1 MPNAITV
8 GNEILVNT
16 ATAGAQDDP
25 AIAALAGGRFVVTWT
40 DWSQSGADTSQ
51 AAVRA
56 QIFNADG
63 SKAGNEFMVNTT
75 TLGTQDD
82 PVVATLADGRFIIGW
97 EDASRGAGDNSGS
110 AIRAQIFNADGT
122 QSGGEFIIPTTTFS
136 HQSVPTIAGLP
147 DGRFVAA
154 WMDSSG
160 IGDLQPTGIR
170 AQIFNA
176 DGTRSGGEIL
186 VNTTTQ
192 NGQEDPSIAV
202 LADGRFAV
210 TWTDQST
217 TGGDVSNAAI
227 RAQVFNGDGTKS
239 GGELLVNTTTPGV
252 QFDPSITGLTDDRFV
267 VAWTD
272 FSQTGGDASGPA
284 VRAQIFNGD
293 GSRSGGEFLVNT
305 TTAGNQQQSSIAA
318 LPDGGFVAVWGDG
331 SGSTATGFQVR
342 AQVFGSDGSKLG
354 AEFVANTTVDGAQW
368 RPAVTAL
375 DAGRFAVAWEDQSAT
390 GGDTS
395 SHAIRA
401 QIFDLREA
409 PIITSDG
416 GGATATVSVS
426 ENTNGVTTVTA
437 TDADSPMLSYSIA
450 GGADA
455 AQFQIDSSTGALSF
469 VTAPNFE
476 MPADADS
483 DNSYEVVVSA
493 SDGALSDTQAIT
505 VTIANV
511 NEAPVISPDRTVA
524 RAENTQAAMYVDT
537 YDPENDG
544 VAFSI
549 VGGADASLFQ
559 IDSATGALSFVTAP
573 DFEAPGDA
581 DHNNSY
587 LVVARVSDG
596 TLSADQAIRV
606 EISDANE
613 APAITSGGSVA
624 ISENTTAVT
633 AVTGSDPD
641 TGTTLHY
648 SIAGG
653 ADAALFQI
661 DDATG
666 ALSFKTAPDFEA
678 PADADHDN
686 SYQVV
691 VRASDGSLPDYQA
704 ITVNVADVSEQSAPG
719 PRFGGEFLVNTTTF
733 GHQLAPAIAG
743 AASGRFVAAWADGS
757 RSGDDPAFDAIR
769 VQVFN
774 ADGSK
779 AGAEL
784 LANATTAGSQDE
796 PAVATLSDGR
806 FVVAWTDYYEAGTN
820 GSASSIRAQ
829 VFNLDGTKLGAE
841 FLVNATDAGRQTHA
855 VISGL
860 ADGRFVVAWE
870 GGSAADH
877 EGIRAQVF
885 NADGTKSGAE
895 FQANATTAGYQADA
909 AIAVLPDGRFVLS
922 WTDQSASGGDQS
934 LLAVRA
940 QIFHP
945 DGTPAGNEFLV
956 NTTTFDTQA
965 TPTIAGLPDG
975 RLVAAWTDV
984 SQTGSD
990 TDHGAVRA
998 QIFNG
1003 DGTKAGSEFLVNTT
1017 AVSDQYAPTITA
1029 LRDGHFVV
1037 AWTDTSATGAD
1048 TSDQA
1053 VRAQVFDRD
1062 GTKVGDELVVNAT
1075 TPSFQFDPTIAPLAD
1090 GRFTVAW
1097 ADASQ
1102 APGDESGLAIR
1113 AQIFDTRTAAV
1124 HIKGTAGD
1132 DDYIGTGFDDTMR
1145 GGPGNDRLDGGG
1157 GDDTAIFAQS
1167 RDQYSVQATEGG
1179 KFTVSGPDG
1188 VDTLSNFEHLRFA
1201 DVTLDAGNLHAP
1213 QITSDGGGDSATL
1226 AVSEHGTAVTTVSAT
1241 DADPGTT
1248 LRYAVTGGADAS
1260 AFVIDPATGA
1270 LAFAAAPDFANPT
1283 DADHDNS
1290 YVVQVR
1296 ASDGVLTDTQTITVN
1311 VADVSEAPGFVW
1323 LKGTRGDDTFTAL
1336 PGNERI
1342 DARGGNDT
1350 VIFDFKLTDAQVTY
1364 AGNKV
1369 IIDSATSHTVLTGFE
1384 RYVFADG
1391 TVDNNDG
1398 NPLVDD
1404 LFYYSQNHD
1413 VWNAGADADRHY
1425 HEFGWHEG
1433 RDPSAFFSTATYLS
1447 LYPDVKAVGA
1457 DPLEHF
1463 HQAGWKEGRAP
1474 SFAFDDAAY
1483 LAANPDVAA
1492 DHADPLAHFLEWGAQ
1507 EDRQPFALDHLFA
1520 PNGFD
1525 YVYYLQ
1531 HNPDV
1536 AAAHA
1541 DPLQHF
1547 ETFGWREGR
1556 NPNAWFDTNGY
1567 LAHYADVATSNLN
1580 PLTHYAQFGW
1590 HEGRDPSTAFDTLG
1604 YLAANPDVMASH
1616 ADPLLHFLQFG
1627 VHEGRTAFA
1636 DGAWG

>member
-1 MPNAITV
+1 MPNAIKV

-16 ATAGAQDDP
+16 ATAGPQDDP
-25 AIAALAGGRFVVTWT
+25 AIAALAGGRFVVVWT
-40 DWSQSGADTSQ
+40 DWSQSGADVSQ
-51 AAVRA
+51 TAVSA

-63 SKAGNEFMVNTT
+63 SKAGDEFVVNTT
-75 TLGTQDD
+75 ALGAQDD
-82 PVVATLADGRFIIGW
+82 PVVATLADGRFIVGW
-97 EDASRGAGDNSGS
+97 RDASRSAGDASGD
-110 AIRAQIFNADGT
+110 AVRAQIFNSDG
-122 QSGGEFIIPTTTFS
+122 SKAGGEFLVPATTFS
-136 HQSVPTIAGLP
+136 HQYYPAIAGLP
-147 DGRFVAA
+147 DGRFIAA
-154 WMDSSG
+154 WTDSSG
-160 IGDLQPTGIR
+160 AGEADVTAIR

-176 DGTRSGGEIL
+176 DGTRSGAEFL

-192 NGQEDPSIAV
+192 NGQEHPTIAA
-202 LADGRFAV
+202 LADGHIAV
-210 TWTDQST
+210 AWVDYSA
-217 TGGDVSNAAI
+217 TGGDTSSSAI
-227 RAQVFNGDGTKS
+227 RAQLFNSDGTRL
-239 GGELLVNTTTPGV
+239 GNEILVNTTTASAQV
-252 QFDPSITGLTDDRFV
+252 DPVITKLVDGRFV

-272 FSQTGGDASGPA
+272 FSQTGGDTSGPA

-293 GSRSGGEFLVNT
+293 GSKSGGEILVNT
-305 TTAGNQQQSSIAA
+305 ATTGNQQQPSIAA
-318 LPDGGFVAVWGDG
+318 LPDGGFVAAWGDG
-331 SGSTATGFQVR
+331 SGGIETGFQVR
-342 AQVFGSDGSKLG
+342 AQLFGSDGSKLG
-354 AEFVANTTVDGAQW
+354 AEFVANTTVEGAQW

-401 QIFDLREA
+401 QVFDLHEP
-409 PIITSDG
+409 PIITSG
-416 GGATATVSVS
+416 GGGDGATVSVS
-426 ENTNGVTTVTA
+426 ENTNSVTTVTA
-437 TDADSPMLSYSIA
+437 TDADSPTLSYSIV

-455 AQFQIDSSTGALSF
+455 AHFQIDAATGTLSF
-469 VTAPNFE
+469 VAAPNFE
-476 MPADADS
+476 APVDS
-483 DNSYEVVVSA
+483 GFDNSYDVTVRA
-493 SDGALSDTQAIT
+493 SDGALHDDQAIT
-505 VTIANV
+505 VNAVGV
-511 NEAPVISPDRTVA
+511 NEAPVVGPPVTVA
-524 RAENTQAAMYVDT
+524 LAENTQAVTQVDT
-537 YDPENDG
+537 YDPENDT
-544 VAFSI
+544 VAF
-549 VGGADASLFQ
+549 
-559 IDSATGALSFVTAP
+559 
-573 DFEAPGDA
+573 
-581 DHNNSY
+581 
-587 LVVARVSDG
+587 
-596 TLSADQAIRV
+596 
-606 EISDANE
+606 
-613 APAITSGGSVA
+613 
-624 ISENTTAVT
+624 
-633 AVTGSDPD
+633 
-641 TGTTLHY
+641 

-661 DDATG
+661 DGATG
-666 ALSFKTAPDFEA
+666 ALSFVTAPDFEA

-691 VRASDGSLPDYQA
+691 VRVSDGSLSDDQA
-704 ITVNVADVSEQSAPG
+704 ITVNVADVSDQRAPG
-719 PRFGGEFLVNTTTF
+719 PRFGDELLVNTTTY
-733 GHQLAPAIAG
+733 GHQYAPAT
-743 AASGRFVAAWADGS
+743 ASFANGRFVAAWADGS
-757 RSGDDPAFDAIR
+757 RSSDDPAFDAIR

-784 LANATTAGSQDE
+784 LANSTTSGSQDE

-806 FVVAWTDYYEAGTN
+806 FVVAWTDYYQAGTN

-829 VFNLDGTKLGAE
+829 VFNLDGTKSGDE
-841 FLVNATDAGRQTHA
+841 FLVNATDGGRQTHA

-860 ADGRFVVAWE
+860 AEGRFVVAWE

-885 NADGTKSGAE
+885 NADGTKSGGE
-895 FQANATTAGYQADA
+895 FQANATMAGYQADA
-909 AIAVLPDGRFVLS
+909 AIAVLPNGNFVLS
-922 WTDQSASGGDQS
+922 WTDQSATGGDQS

-940 QIFHP
+940 QVFHA
-945 DGTPAGNEFLV
+945 DGTPVGNEFLV
-956 NTTTFDTQA
+956 NSTTFDTQA
-965 TPTIAGLPDG
+965 APTIAGLPDG
-975 RLVAAWTDV
+975 RFVAAWQDV

-990 TDHGAVRA
+990 TDHGAIRA

-1017 AVSDQYAPTITA
+1017 TVSDQYAPTITA

-1037 AWTDTSATGAD
+1037 AWTDMSATGAD

-1062 GTKVGDELVVNAT
+1062 GNKVGDEFVVNST
-1075 TPSFQFDPTIAPLAD
+1075 TSSFQFDPTITPLAD

-1132 DDYIGTGFDDTMR
+1132 DDYIGTAFDDTMR
-1145 GGPGNDRLDGGG
+1145 GGGGDDRLDGGA
-1157 GDDTAIFAQS
+1157 GDDTAIFLQS
-1167 RDQYSVQATEGG
+1167 HDQYSVEALGGG

-1188 VDTLSNFEHLRFA
+1188 VDTLSSFEHLRFL
-1201 DVTLDAGNLHAP
+1201 DVTLDAASLHAP
-1213 QITSDGGGDSATL
+1213 QITSDGGGDTATL
-1226 AVSEHGTAVTTVSAT
+1226 SINEHATAVTTVSAA

-1248 LRYAVTGGADAS
+1248 LTYAIAGGADAS
-1260 AFVIDPATGA
+1260 AFVINPATGA
-1270 LAFAAAPDFANPT
+1270 LAFAASPNFAAPT

-1311 VADVSEAPGFVW
+1311 VTDVSEAPSFVW

-1342 DARGGNDT
+1342 DGRGGNDT
-1350 VIFDFKLTDAQVTY
+1350 VIFDFKLTDAHVTFS
-1364 AGNKV
+1364 GNKV
-1369 IIDSATSHTVLTGFE
+1369 IIESASSHTVLTGFE

-1391 TVDNNDG
+1391 TVENNDG
-1398 NPLVDD
+1398 HPLVDD
-1404 LFYYSQNHD
+1404 LFYYSHNHD
-1413 VWNAGADADRHY
+1413 VWNAGVDADRHY
-1425 HEFGWHEG
+1425 HQFGWHEG
-1433 RDPSAFFSTATYLS
+1433 RDPSAFFSTAAYLS
-1447 LYPDVKAVGA
+1447 LYPDVKAAGA

-1463 HQAGWKEGRAP
+1463 HQAGWKEGRVP
-1474 SFAFDDAAY
+1474 SFAFDDAGY

-1492 DHADPLAHFLEWGAQ
+1492 DHVDPLAHFLEWGAQ
-1507 EDRQPFALDHLFA
+1507 EDRQPSGLDHLFA
-1520 PNGFD
+1520 ANGFD

-1536 AAAHA
+1536 AAAHV

-1567 LAHYADVATSNLN
+1567 LAHYADVAAAGVN

-1590 HEGRDPSTAFDTLG
+1590 HEGRDPSATFDTLD
-1604 YLAANPDVMASH
+1604 YLAANPDVATSH
-1616 ADPLLHFLQFG
+1616 TNPLLHYLQFG
-1627 VHEGRTAFA
+1627 IHEGRAAFA
-1636 DGAWG
+1636 DSAWG